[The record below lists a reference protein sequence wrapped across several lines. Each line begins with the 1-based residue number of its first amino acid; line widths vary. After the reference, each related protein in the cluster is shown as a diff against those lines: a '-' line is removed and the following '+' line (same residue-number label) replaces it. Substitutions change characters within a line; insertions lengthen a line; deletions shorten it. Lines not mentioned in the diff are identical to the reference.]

1 MIIGVITIVALIVTR
16 MPGALRVSLPLPDEI
31 TLPNGTSAVAFT
43 QASTWYAL
51 VTSDDRILI
60 FSRETGEITQE
71 IAVNPAATGP

>member
-16 MPGALRVSLPLPDEI
+16 MPGALRASLPLPDQI
-31 TLPNGTSAVAFT
+31 TLPDGTSAVAFT
-43 QASTWYAL
+43 QASAWYAI

-60 FSRETGEITQE
+60 FSRETGSLTQE